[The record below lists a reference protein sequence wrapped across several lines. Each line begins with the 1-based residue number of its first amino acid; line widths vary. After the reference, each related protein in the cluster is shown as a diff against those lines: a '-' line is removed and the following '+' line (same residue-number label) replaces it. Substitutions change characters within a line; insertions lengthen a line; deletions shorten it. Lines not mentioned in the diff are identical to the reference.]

1 MFSTSVTR
9 KGVETDDGDD
19 DRRISRDFP
28 DMTLVGEEDAAPSG
42 GYELVSTAPRNEGPW
57 RRNLE
62 RLDSLDVDD
71 DEELED
77 PR

>member
-1 MFSTSVTR
+1 MFAVALHM
-9 KGVETDDGDD
+9 G
-19 DRRISRDFP
+19 RRYDAIKASGII
-28 DMTLVGEEDAAPSG
+28 VGEEDAAPTG
-42 GYELVSTAPRNEGPW
+42 GYELVDTAPRNEGPW